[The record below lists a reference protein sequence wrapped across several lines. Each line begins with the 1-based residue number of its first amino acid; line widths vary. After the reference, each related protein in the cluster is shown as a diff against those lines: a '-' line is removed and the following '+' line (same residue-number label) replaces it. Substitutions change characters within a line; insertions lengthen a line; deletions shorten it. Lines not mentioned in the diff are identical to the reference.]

1 MHQIAQRGS
10 ALTLMCALSGCVT
23 VQVVPTADGTYAV
36 MGHGKSAAD
45 PVKNTNNALK
55 EAIEFC
61 AAKGLKMEPRSTD
74 VSTVGGELT
83 TLTFSCVSA

>member
-1 MHQIAQRGS
+1 MHRSALRGS

-36 MGHGKSAAD
+36 MGHGKRAAD
-45 PVKNTNNALK
+45 PAKNTDKALK

-61 AAKGLKMEPRSTD
+61 AAKGLKMQPRSTD
-74 VSTVGGELT
+74 VSAVGAELT